1 MPPKKKARVSQAASP
16 DPEPATPVAATP
28 EKTDEQILND
38 PWTDDEEIGLFKGL
52 MRWKPTGIHKHFRL
66 MALHSW
72 MLENNYIHPRNEHTK
87 PPGIWAKLNTLY
99 DLPALDAR
107 ENARQ
112 LSPEWTSL
120 EQEEEAQK
128 EAEEDGADVYSLA
141 ANKIENEDFSLP
153 LEDGFDDLMWKARLP
168 LEKGDESDFELPEL
182 NLADQP
188 PIRFTP
194 SFSIEPS
201 EAATPSSKRGRGGA
215 RGKGS
220 KGGAAA
226 SDSGARRRSTRN
238 TESVADKEEEKDEEE
253 AEEEDG
259 EEEEDEEDDED
270 GSEEEEEE
278 EEDQESAPAKRRGRS
293 AKVTR
298 GRGTGRGRGRGRG
311 RGK

>member
-1 MPPKKKARVSQAASP
+1 
-16 DPEPATPVAATP
+16 
-28 EKTDEQILND
+28 
-38 PWTDDEEIGLFKGL
+38 
-52 MRWKPTGIHKHFRL
+52 
-66 MALHSW
+66 

-87 PPGIWAKLNTLY
+87 PPGIWAKLNMLY

-112 LSPEWTSL
+112 LSPEWISA

-153 LEDGFDDLMWKARLP
+153 LEEGFDDMMWRARLP

-201 EAATPSSKRGRGGA
+201 EAATPKRGRGAA
-215 RGKGS
+215 RGRGS
-220 KGGAAA
+220 KTGAAA

-238 TESVADKEEEKDEEE
+238 TESVADKEEENEEDEE
-253 AEEEDG
+253 AEAEEGDG
-259 EEEEDEEDDED
+259 EEENEEEEE
-270 GSEEEEEE
+270 SSEEVEEEEEE
-278 EEDQESAPAKRRGRS
+278 PGSPAGKRRGRS
-293 AKVTR
+293 AKATR
-298 GRGTGRGRGRGRG
+298 GKGAARGRGRGRG